1 MARDGGPGD
10 RDAAECTLD
19 GGAADADSGWRSRP
33 RAVERDWLGLAPD
46 ESVRVLASNART
58 IVLERSD
65 PNAATALPWDRDLV
79 LTADV
84 RAFPIADLLNL
95 VHAAG
100 KSGFLFF
107 QGGEHEKSV
116 YLHRGEVVFAA
127 SNQTVDRLGECL
139 LRMGAIDV
147 GQLREAR
154 RSYSPPVLFGKILVE
169 RGFLTP
175 RDLWNAVKV
184 QVEEIVRSLFSY
196 DVGNV
201 LFFEGEVKPD
211 NVVRLALP
219 TRRLVAEGLRRR
231 DELLRFLAHVES
243 PRVELEA
250 VEAAAAD
257 LSGAERAVHAAIGT
271 RAPFAETCLRA
282 GMDPLSGARVLH
294 HLRLV
299 GAVRVVEGAPASDP
313 VAAANGRR
321 PDADAVRDCVRS
333 HLQLLA
339 ELAAPIVALDGGE
352 VLRERLQRITD
363 EAARRFPEMLGGLVV
378 ERGGALDPAK
388 VTERA
393 LRFPGDR
400 EREIR
405 RALGE
410 LVAYLEF
417 ELMNHPRLPD
427 PDQLL
432 EALEPMRASL

>member
-1 MARDGGPGD
+1 MSRDGAPGD
-10 RDAAECTLD
+10 RDQSQR
-19 GGAADADSGWRSRP
+19 AADPGGSPQSG
-33 RAVERDWLGLAPD
+33 AVQREWLGLGPD

-58 IVLERSD
+58 LVLERSGPD
-65 PNAATALPWDRDLV
+65 AATALPWDRDLV

-84 RAFPIADLLNL
+84 RAFPIADVLNL
-95 VHAAG
+95 VHGSG

-107 QGGEHEKSV
+107 QGGDHEKSV

-127 SNQTVDRLGECL
+127 SNQSVDRLGECL
-139 LRMGAIDV
+139 LRMGAIDL
-147 GQLREAR
+147 GQLRDAR
-154 RSYSPPVLFGKILVE
+154 QRYAPPGLFGRILVE
-169 RGFLTP
+169 RGVLTP
-175 RDLWNAVKV
+175 RDLWNAVKA

-196 DVGNV
+196 DAGNL

-250 VEAAAAD
+250 APAAAAD
-257 LSGAERAVHAAIGT
+257 LSGTERAVHAAIGA
-271 RAPFAETCLRA
+271 RAPFAEMCVRA
-282 GMDPLSGARVLH
+282 GLDPLSGARLLH

-299 GAVRVVEGAPASDP
+299 GAVRVVERADAGAPAAP
-313 VAAANGRR
+313 AKGRS
-321 PDADAVRDCVRS
+321 PEADGVRDCVHA
-333 HLQLLA
+333 HLHLLG

-352 VLRERLQRITD
+352 ALRERLQRILD
-363 EAARRFPEMLGGLVV
+363 EAGRRFPELLGGLTAG
-378 ERGGALDPAK
+378 RGGSLDPAA
-388 VTERA
+388 VVERA

-400 EREIR
+400 DREIR

-427 PDQLL
+427 PDQFL

>member
-1 MARDGGPGD
+1 MARDRGPGARGGVEHRPED
-10 RDAAECTLD
+10 EQADGASGGHFRPSAAQ
-19 GGAADADSGWRSRP
+19 R
-33 RAVERDWLGLAPD
+33 ERLGLAHD
-46 ESVRVLASNART
+46 EAVRVLASNART
-58 IVLERSD
+58 MVLERSG
-65 PNAATALPWDRDLV
+65 PESATALPWDRDLV

-107 QGGEHEKSV
+107 QGGGHEKSV

-147 GQLREAR
+147 GELREAR
-154 RSYSPPVLFGKILVE
+154 RRYAPPELFGKILVE
-169 RGFLTP
+169 RGILTP
-175 RDLWNAVKV
+175 RDLWNAVKA

-196 DVGNV
+196 DAGNV

-250 VEAAAAD
+250 LEAAAAD
-257 LSGAERAVHAAIGT
+257 LSGAERAAHAAIGA
-271 RAPFAETCLRA
+271 RAPFAEMCLRA
-282 GMDPLSGARVLH
+282 GMDPLSGARILH

-299 GAVRVVEGAPASDP
+299 GAVRVVEGSPAKS
-313 VAAANGRR
+313 AATPGNGRR
-321 PDADAVRDCVRS
+321 PDVDAVRECVRS
-333 HLQLLA
+333 HLELLG

-363 EAARRFPEMLGGLVV
+363 EAGRRFPEILGGLVV
-378 ERGGALDPAK
+378 ERGGALDPAA
-388 VTERA
+388 VVERA

-405 RALGE
+405 HALGE

-417 ELMNHPRLPD
+417 ALMNHPRLPD

-432 EALEPMRASL
+432 EALEPLRASL

>member
-1 MARDGGPGD
+1 MARDGGPGE
-10 RDAAECTLD
+10 RGEAGRTPE
-19 GGAADADSGWRSRP
+19 GGDADPGAGWRSRP
-33 RAVERDWLGLAPD
+33 TAAQREWLGLAPD

-58 IVLERSD
+58 VVLERSG
-65 PNAATALPWDRDLV
+65 PNSATALPWDRDLV

-84 RAFPIADLLNL
+84 RAFPIADVLNL

-107 QGGEHEKSV
+107 QGGDHEKSV

-139 LRMGAIDV
+139 LRMGAIDMA
-147 GQLREAR
+147 QLRDAR
-154 RSYSPPVLFGKILVE
+154 RSYSPPGLFGKILVE
-169 RGFLTP
+169 RGILTP
-175 RDLWNAVKV
+175 RDLWNAVKA

-196 DVGNV
+196 DAGSV
-201 LFFEGEVKPD
+201 LFFDGEVKPD

-231 DELLRFLAHVES
+231 DELLRFLAHVERPS
-243 PRVELEA
+243 VQLEA
-250 VEAAAAD
+250 QEGAASD
-257 LSGAERAVHAAIGT
+257 LSGAERAVHAAIGG
-271 RAPFAETCLRA
+271 RAAFAETCLRA

-299 GAVRVVEGAPASDP
+299 GAVRIVEGEAAQGAAPP
-313 VAAANGRR
+313 ANGRS
-321 PDADAVRDCVRS
+321 PDVDTVRDCVRS
-333 HLQLLA
+333 HLQLLG

-363 EAARRFPEMLGGLVV
+363 EAGRRFPEILGGLVV
-378 ERGGALDPAK
+378 ERGGALDPAT
-388 VTERA
+388 VIERA

-400 EREIR
+400 EQEIR

>member
-1 MARDGGPGD
+1 MARDGGPD
-10 RDAAECTLD
+10 
-19 GGAADADSGWRSRP
+19 
-33 RAVERDWLGLAPD
+33 ERDQAQPSAGQREWLGLAAD
-46 ESVRVLASNART
+46 ESVRVLASSART
-58 IVLERSD
+58 LVLERSRPD
-65 PNAATALPWDRDLV
+65 AATALPWDRDLV

-107 QGGEHEKSV
+107 QGGDQEKSV

-147 GQLREAR
+147 AQLRDAR
-154 RSYSPPVLFGKILVE
+154 RTYSPPGLFGKILVE
-169 RGFLTP
+169 RGVLTP
-175 RDLWNAVKV
+175 RDLWNAVKA

-196 DVGNV
+196 DAGNV

-250 VEAAAAD
+250 APSAAGD
-257 LSGAERAVHAAIGT
+257 LSGAERAIHAAIGA
-271 RAPFAETCLRA
+271 RAPFAEMCLRA

-299 GAVRVVEGAPASDP
+299 GAVRVVERAEPQAPAP
-313 VAAANGRR
+313 AKGRS
-321 PDADAVRDCVRS
+321 PDADAVRDCVQS
-333 HLQLLA
+333 HLQLLG

-363 EAARRFPEMLGGLVV
+363 EAGRRFPEILGGLVV
-378 ERGGALDPAK
+378 GRAGVLDPAL
-388 VTERA
+388 VVERA

-427 PDQLL
+427 PDQFL

>member
-1 MARDGGPGD
+1 MARDGSPGD
-10 RDAAECTLD
+10 RDQAERAP
-19 GGAADADSGWRSRP
+19 GSGEADAGSGWQPRP
-33 RAVERDWLGLAPD
+33 NAAQREWIGLAPD
-46 ESVRVLASNART
+46 EAVRVLASNART
-58 IVLERSD
+58 IVLERSRPD
-65 PNAATALPWDRDLV
+65 AATALPWDRDLV

-84 RAFPIADLLNL
+84 RAFPIADVLNL

-107 QGGEHEKSV
+107 QGGDHEKSV

-147 GQLREAR
+147 GQLRDAR
-154 RSYSPPVLFGKILVE
+154 RSYSPPGLFGKILVE
-169 RGFLTP
+169 RGVLTP
-175 RDLWNAVKV
+175 RDLWNAVKA

-196 DVGNV
+196 DAGNL

-231 DELLRFLAHVES
+231 DELLRFLAHVEG

-250 VEAAAAD
+250 VESAAAD
-257 LSGAERAVHAAIGT
+257 LSGAERAVHVAIGGH
-271 RAPFAETCLRA
+271 APFAEMCLRA

-299 GAVRVVEGAPASDP
+299 GAVRVVERVEASTPAAP
-313 VAAANGRR
+313 ANGRS
-321 PDADAVRDCVRS
+321 PDVDAVRDCVRS
-333 HLQLLA
+333 HLQLLG

-363 EAARRFPEMLGGLVV
+363 EAGRRFPEILGGLIVG
-378 ERGGALDPAK
+378 RGGALDPAT
-388 VTERA
+388 VVERA

-417 ELMNHPRLPD
+417 ELINHPRLPD
-427 PDQLL
+427 PDQFL